1 MSTATARV
9 FRGCR
14 ALCAPASAARSSS
27 AATKSP
33 PKSSQKPKTASP
45 RKPKPASRT
54 MVRPTGILKVAPV
67 SPALG
72 EFLGANEASRTD
84 AVKQIWSYVKTQNLQ
99 NPNDKREIFC
109 DQKLKALFGGKEKVG
124 FLEIGKLLTQH
135 FVKTN

>member
-14 ALCAPASAARSSS
+14 ALCAPASTARSSS

-33 PKSSQKPKTASP
+33 PKSTQKSKTASP

-99 NPNDKREIFC
+99 VSNPHSPS
-109 DQKLKALFGGKEKVG
+109 LFVLCSV
-124 FLEIGKLLTQH
+124 FLH
-135 FVKTN
+135 FVC